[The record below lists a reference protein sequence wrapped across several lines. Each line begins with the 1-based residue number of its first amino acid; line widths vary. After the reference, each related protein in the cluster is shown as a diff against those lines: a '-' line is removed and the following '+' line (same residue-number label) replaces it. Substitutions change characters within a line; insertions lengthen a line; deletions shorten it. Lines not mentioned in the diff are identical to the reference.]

1 MKTLKLAVIGTILL
15 LAISVQS
22 QVSVNV
28 NITPPMWGPVGYTQ
42 VRYYYIPDVEAYY
55 DIQTSMFIY
64 YTGGTWIHRT
74 YLPSRYKNY
83 DLYHGYK
90 VVMSDYHGN
99 TPYTHYKQHKSKYAK
114 GYHGI
119 PQKTYGSKPGKPS
132 SGAKSA
138 SNNHSNKNTNQGNNK
153 NTGHSND
160 QHKSN
165 DQHHSNDKGQ
175 GGGGHG
181 KK

>member
-99 TPYTHYKQHKSKYAK
+99 TPYTHYKQHKSKYGK
-114 GYHGI
+114 GYHGQ
-119 PQKTYGSKPGKPS
+119 PQKTYGAKPGKS
-132 SGAKSA
+132 TSHAKST
-138 SNNHSNKNTNQGNNK
+138 SNSGKSTKQSNNK